1 MPAVEGLQQERR
13 ALSPERDL
21 ALPFSRGGE
30 LRGRSHT
37 WRLCTSP
44 YSCSVSPVPRPLF
57 SGRRAQR
64 TVAYVTIVYVPLQ
77 LLRRLACWGSSAVSN
92 AVELGSDV
100 RRTTTTRAWLWF
112 ELVGRARQGA
122 GRVANGRTYPYL
134 RGDLE
139 QAARGGLGG
148 GGRCWGDLR
157 GVWVVVQRLALRL
170 LHLQGDGSIGDLYV
184 RSHTW
189 R

>member
-44 YSCSVSPVPRPLF
+44 YSCSVSPGPRPLL
-57 SGRRAQR
+57 SQMRRSWAQTYAVLHYHNPCMAMVRVSRAGATRGRARSKWA
-64 TVAYVTIVYVPLQ
+64 YVPLPTWWP
-77 LLRRLACWGSSAVSN
+77 LRA
-92 AVELGSDV
+92 
-100 RRTTTTRAWLWF
+100 
-112 ELVGRARQGA
+112 
-122 GRVANGRTYPYL
+122 
-134 RGDLE
+134 
-139 QAARGGLGG
+139 QAARGGLLG
-148 GGRCWGDLR
+148 GGRLGGSEGRLSGGAD
-157 GVWVVVQRLALRL
+157 RLALRL

-184 RSHTW
+184 RSPTW